1 MDSMHFL
8 LHETFGKPC
17 LLSLVLCHHL
27 CIRDSTKPLAGIC
40 IVSTTC
46 SYMCP
51 RKTKLL
57 YSTRSGQKLHRIP
70 LINRS
75 QQATVVHSKGLH
87 SVGLHSVGLHG
98 ESTWIHSGITFTGT
112 LTWALEYNFGI
123 QPDSGCL
130 SDVHYFELSVPMK
143 ISSPQQACG
152 ISKSCKMGDLQ
163 ERHRGSTPTR
173 HWLLVCLI
181 DILSLLWRISWRKQS
196 WVFCFSKCN

>member
-112 LTWALEYNFGI
+112 LTWALEYNFWI

-152 ISKSCKMGDLQ
+152 ISKSCKNGW
-163 ERHRGSTPTR
+163 PTGKTS
-173 HWLLVCLI
+173 WINTNTTLVISLFDWYFQFAVTYLMKETKLGLLFF
-181 DILSLLWRISWRKQS
+181 KM
-196 WVFCFSKCN
+196 